1 VLVQDLAHKLQIGID
16 DGWAQSLTAMEA
28 IRFNGMTDGI
38 LVNAQLAG
46 DGADLPML
54 RVKVTTN
61 LYVRFWIDHL
71 DLSLDR
77 GIRGKGSTKRPLRP
91 QTMQHKNRG
100 GCRTDQLRAI
110 EFDPEF
116 P

>member
-1 VLVQDLAHKLQIGID
+1 
-16 DGWAQSLTAMEA
+16 
-28 IRFNGMTDGI
+28 MTDGI

-71 DLSLDR
+71 DLSQDR
-77 GIRGKGSTKRPLRP
+77 VALPVVQYRTWQEKVLEGSGVSPDVEEPLSLPDYNSRSASFRAHVPRRHAFGATIRI
-91 QTMQHKNRG
+91 H
-100 GCRTDQLRAI
+100 
-110 EFDPEF
+110 
-116 P
+116 